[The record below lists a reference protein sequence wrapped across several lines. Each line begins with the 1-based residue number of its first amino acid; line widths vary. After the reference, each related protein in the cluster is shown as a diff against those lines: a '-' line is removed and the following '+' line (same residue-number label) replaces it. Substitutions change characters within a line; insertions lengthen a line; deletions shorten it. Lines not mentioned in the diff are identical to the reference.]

1 MKKFLVILMA
11 MGLMMAVAL
20 PAAAVDVKFSGSW
33 YMAGWYSDNHSLL
46 DKGTLAANDPSW
58 GALGGGQ
65 QLNRGATALYTHKLR
80 LMTTFQV
87 VEGLKLNTMI
97 DVLEGVMGDS
107 SWSGGGLFRQSQ
119 PTSTRTNRYTNLG
132 AGNNAESAPIQENIE
147 FELANVEFN
156 VPFGRIWAGYLNE
169 GLGLGTMFLN
179 HPYTYPGIKFFTA
192 QGPLSVVAEVR
203 KIREWR
209 NRNNYGTGLSMN
221 NIKNDSDSDA
231 YMVAGIYKTKF
242 GEVGLQYEL
251 WRDSRAKS
259 AQGSAV
265 VTGLTDGTALVP
277 VGNQGWVTM
286 ISTINP
292 WIKGKFGIAYVEAEG
307 YYRFGKL
314 RKYETFTAGNA
325 QESDVDVSAWGGY
338 IKAQADLKPFF
349 VGAQFIYMSGDEMQS
364 KDKVTGSIAQAYG
377 DNYVTPSGTLVLWN
391 FDYLDAMGPMYGN
404 VPLGGGAGGTNPRT
418 NSSWQNQR
426 YMDNVWFY
434 QIYAGMNITPKLNVT
449 AKLAYA
455 TADKKPK
462 LGIGSVGDALNA
474 SNSGLT
480 AAAIAAYAAAYG
492 AGNKEFTSDKY
503 GTEID
508 LIANYKIYD
517 NLTYTIGGGYL
528 FVGDYFKGYDV
539 NAKLKDNYIL
549 THKLTLNF

>member
-1 MKKFLVILMA
+1 MKKLIVVLMA
-11 MGLMMAVAL
+11 MGLILAVAL
-20 PAAAVDVKFSGSW
+20 PAMAVDVKFNGQW

-46 DKGTLAANDPSW
+46 DKGTMAANDPSW
-58 GALGGGQ
+58 NTLGAGQ
-65 QLNRGATALYTHKLR
+65 QLHRGATSLYTHKLR
-80 LMTTFQV
+80 LFTTFQV

-97 DVLEGVMGDS
+97 DILEGVMADS

-119 PTSTRTNRYTNLG
+119 PTSTRTSQGALG
-132 AGNNAESAPIQENIE
+132 APVQENIE
-147 FELANVEFN
+147 FEMANVEFSL
-156 VPFGRIWAGYLNE
+156 PFGRVWAGYLNE

-192 QGPLSVVAEVR
+192 QGPLSMVAEVR

-209 NRNNYGTGLSMN
+209 NRNNYATGGSVN
-221 NIKNDSDSDA
+221 NLNNDSDSDA

-259 AQGSAV
+259 GQGATV
-265 VTGLTDGTALVP
+265 GVWNPALTDGTTLQPA
-277 VGNQGWVTM
+277 GHQGWVTQ

-292 WIKGKFGIAYVEAEG
+292 WFKGKFGMFYVEAEG

-314 RKYETFTAGNA
+314 RKYETFAAGAA

-349 VGAQFIYMSGDEMQS
+349 VGAQFIYMSGDDMDS
-364 KDKVTGSIAQAYG
+364 KDKVTGSLAQAYG
-377 DNYVTPSGTLVLWN
+377 DNYVTPTGTLVLWN

-404 VPLGGGAGGTNPRT
+404 VPLGAVNGGVNPRT
-418 NSSWQNQR
+418 NATWQNPR

-434 QIYAGMNITPKLNVT
+434 QFYAGMNITPKLNVT
-449 AKLAYA
+449 AKLSYA

-462 LGIGSVGDALNA
+462 LGIGSVGDDLKA
-474 SNSGLT
+474 SNSGLN
-480 AAAIAAYAAAYG
+480 AAAIAAYAAALG
-492 AGNKEFTSDKY
+492 AGNKEFVSDKY

-528 FVGDYFKGYDV
+528 FVGDYFKGYDN
-539 NAKLKDNYIL
+539 NAQIKDNYVL

>member
-1 MKKFLVILMA
+1 MKKLIVVLMA
-11 MGLMMAVAL
+11 MGLIMAVAL
-20 PAAAVDVKFSGSW
+20 PAMAVDVKFNGQW

-58 GALGGGQ
+58 GTLGGGQ
-65 QLNRGATALYTHKLR
+65 QLNRGATSLYTHKLR
-80 LMTTFQV
+80 LFTTFQV

-97 DVLEGVMGDS
+97 DILEGVMGDA

-119 PTSTRTNRYTNLG
+119 PTSTRTSQG
-132 AGNNAESAPIQENIE
+132 AAGAPVQENIE
-147 FELANVEFN
+147 FELVNAEFN
-156 VPFGRIWAGYLNE
+156 LPFGRVWAGYLNE

-192 QGPLSVVAEVR
+192 QGPVSVVGEVR

-209 NRNNYGTGLSMN
+209 NRNNYATGVSAN
-221 NIKNDSDSDA
+221 NVKNDSDSDA
-231 YMVAGIYKTKF
+231 YMLAGIYKTGF

-251 WRDSRAKS
+251 WRDSRAK
-259 AQGSAV
+259 ANG
-265 VTGLTDGTALVP
+265 TDGTALAP
-277 VGNQGWVTM
+277 AGNNGWVTM

-292 WIKGKFGIAYVEAEG
+292 WIKGKFGIVYVEAEG

-314 RKYETFTAGNA
+314 RKYETFAAGA
-325 QESDVDVSAWGGY
+325 FQESDVDVSAWGAY

-349 VGAQFIYMSGDEMQS
+349 VGGQFIYMSGDEMQS

-377 DNYVTPSGTLVLWN
+377 DNYVTPTGTLVLWN

-404 VPLGGGAGGTNPRT
+404 VPLGAANGGVNPRT
-418 NSSWQNQR
+418 NATWQNPR
-426 YMDNVWFY
+426 YVDNVWFY
-434 QIYAGMNITPKLNVT
+434 QFYAGMNVTPKLNVT
-449 AKLAYA
+449 AKLSYA
-455 TADKKPK
+455 VADKKPK

-474 SNSGLT
+474 SNSGLN

-492 AGNKEFTSDKY
+492 AGNKEFVSDKY

-539 NAKLKDNYIL
+539 NAKVKDNYVL